1 MGAGPIV
8 ARQTCPRGWDAWVS
22 RRRGRFTEN
31 KILRAVRELKA
42 RLVRLAFPLYRTVRS
57 NHLYTQHQHLVL
69 LVLRQWMGK
78 SYREFCEWMGV
89 CTKVLRLLG
98 IVRMPHFTTLQKFSG
113 RLDGDLLD
121 RLLGSY
127 AEQLADIQLAVDST
141 GFSCT
146 SASHYFVE
154 VLKRSREEGAE
165 IGMRAIRRHLK
176 QTIGVDV
183 DTQLILAMHDRVGPA
198 NDFPDMIP
206 LLQKVPG
213 TARVRAV
220 LADKGYDSEEIR
232 RFIWYSMKAE
242 SHIPLRLSR
251 GARVNHIQ
259 RRKQAAEFDE
269 RKYHRRALVETV
281 HSVLKRV
288 MRDDVLARSRSGQ
301 HVELELRT
309 IAYNARRA
317 AIMGYG
323 FY

>member
-1 MGAGPIV
+1 M
-8 ARQTCPRGWDAWVS
+8 
-22 RRRGRFTEN
+22 
-31 KILRAVRELKA
+31 KA
-42 RLVRLAFPLYRTVRS
+42 RLVRLAFPLYRNERS

-78 SYREFCEWMGV
+78 SYREFCEWIGM
-89 CTKVLRLLG
+89 CTAVLRLLG
-98 IVRMPHFTTLQKFSG
+98 MVRMPHFTTLQKFSG
-113 RLDGDLLD
+113 RLDEDLLD

-127 AEQLADIQLAVDST
+127 AEQLDEVQLAVDST

-154 VLKRSREEGAE
+154 VLRRSKEKGAE
-165 IGMRAIRRHLK
+165 IGIMAVRRHLK

-183 DTQLILAMHDRVGPA
+183 GTQLILVMRERVGPT
-198 NDFPDMIP
+198 NDAPDMIP
-206 LLQKVPG
+206 LLQKLHG

-220 LADKGYDSEEIR
+220 LADKGYDSEDIR
-232 RFIWYSMKAE
+232 RFIWYTMHAE
-242 SHIPLRLSR
+242 SHIPLRMSR
-251 GARVNHIQ
+251 NARVNHIY

-269 RKYHRRALVETV
+269 VKYHRRALVETV

-288 MRDDVLARSRSGQ
+288 MRGDVLARNRFGQ

-309 IAYNARRA
+309 IAYNARRV
-317 AIMGYG
+317 AIMGYD

>member
-1 MGAGPIV
+1 
-8 ARQTCPRGWDAWVS
+8 VS
-22 RRRGRFTEN
+22 RIGGRLTEN
-31 KILRAVRELKA
+31 KIFRAVRGLKA
-42 RLVRLAFPLYRTVRS
+42 RLVRLAFPLYRGARS

-78 SYREFCEWMGV
+78 SYREFCEWMGM
-89 CTKVLRLLG
+89 CTKVLSLLG
-98 IVRMPHFTTLQKFSG
+98 IGRMPHFTTLHKFSG
-113 RLDGDLLD
+113 RLDEGLLD

-127 AEQLADIQLAVDST
+127 AEQLEEVQLAVDST

-154 VLKRSREEGAE
+154 VLKRSKEKGAE
-165 IGMRAIRRHLK
+165 IKMKAVRRHLK

-183 DTQLILAMHDRVGPA
+183 DTQLILAMRDRIGPT

-206 LLQKVPG
+206 LLRKLPG

-232 RFIWYSMKAE
+232 RFIWYTMKAE

-251 GARVNHIQ
+251 NARVNHIQ

-309 IAYNARRA
+309 IAYNARRV
-317 AIMGYG
+317 AIMGDG